1 MAQKRDKTPNNN
13 VTCGFNSVAHK
24 DWSFRMWRRVQGEL
38 VANISARFAAPAL
51 KRSTIHF
58 LGFPEDEGGT
68 LLHVVIFL
76 NTATFKSVSKS
87 YSMGYVAWRGKAEKS
102 WVRVVNLPGA
112 CCFWDSW
119 RSTGGCGGMEV
130 ARDQLRETTAQLHS
144 QATQQQTRGIHCI
157 LHVSLDPCHYSLL
170 FLSPVV
176 KLHPTP

>member
-102 WVRVVNLPGA
+102 WVRVVNLPLTHHDAKVKNVCGA
-112 CCFWDSW
+112 TLALLHRFSW
-119 RSTGGCGGMEV
+119 HN
-130 ARDQLRETTAQLHS
+130 AL
-144 QATQQQTRGIHCI
+144 TQEWHNF
-157 LHVSLDPCHYSLL
+157 Y
-170 FLSPVV
+170 
-176 KLHPTP
+176 TPIDFNL